1 MRTGGWRAAGTGY
14 KQWDIKPN
22 LVSICSWSSHLFTL
36 ESRPIINQA
45 VTLSLSLG
53 KGASGSWFHLSGE
66 FFQRYTFPSSLCQ
79 LNLMQSAIL
88 QMVICT
94 DRQTRIH
101 ILLPLGLQQT
111 AALSR
116 ALAPK
121 HAELT
126 QTLWYYSTWQIHC
139 SHRHVKAPCHCLLI
153 LQELAQTFTV
163 RLLTRW
169 NFERMNHYK
178 SVDHGKRDGEQAE
191 STCFIVLALAV
202 FPTLCAG
209 LSMAVLHTSVQ
220 PSCQEKQIGVP
231 DKSKLRL
238 QAHFMG

>member
-22 LVSICSWSSHLFTL
+22 LVSICSWSSRLFTL
-36 ESRPIINQA
+36 ESHPIINQA

-101 ILLPLGLQQT
+101 ILMPLGLQLT
-111 AALSR
+111 AALSG

-121 HAELT
+121 HAELS
-126 QTLWYYSTWQIHC
+126 QMLWGDSMWQIQC
-139 SHRHVKAPCHCLLI
+139 GHRRVKAPCHCLLI
-153 LQELAQTFTV
+153 LQELAQT
-163 RLLTRW
+163 LHHLTRL
-169 NFERMNHYK
+169 NFERMNNYK

-191 STCFIVLALAV
+191 STCFIVLVLAV
-202 FPTLCAG
+202 FPTRCAG
-209 LSMAVLHTSVQ
+209 LSMTVFHTSVL
-220 PSCQEKQIGVP
+220 PSCQEKQIGLP

-238 QAHFMG
+238 QAHFLG

>member
-22 LVSICSWSSHLFTL
+22 LVSICSWSSRLFTL
-36 ESRPIINQA
+36 KSHPIINQA

-101 ILLPLGLQQT
+101 ILMPLGLQLT
-111 AALSR
+111 AALSG

-121 HAELT
+121 HAELS
-126 QTLWYYSTWQIHC
+126 QMLWGDSTWQIHC
-139 SHRHVKAPCHCLLI
+139 GHRRVKAPCHCLLI
-153 LQELAQTFTV
+153 LQELAQT
-163 RLLTRW
+163 LHHLTRL
-169 NFERMNHYK
+169 NFERMNNYK

-191 STCFIVLALAV
+191 STCFIVLVLAV
-202 FPTLCAG
+202 FPTRCAG
-209 LSMAVLHTSVQ
+209 LSITVFHTSVL
-220 PSCQEKQIGVP
+220 PSCQEKQIGLP

-238 QAHFMG
+238 QAHFLG

>member
-22 LVSICSWSSHLFTL
+22 LVSICSWSSRLFTL
-36 ESRPIINQA
+36 ESHPIINQA

-101 ILLPLGLQQT
+101 ILMPLGLQLT
-111 AALSR
+111 TALSG

-121 HAELT
+121 HAELS
-126 QTLWYYSTWQIHC
+126 QMLWSDSTWQIHC
-139 SHRHVKAPCHCLLI
+139 GHRRVKAPCHCLLI
-153 LQELAQTFTV
+153 LQELAQT
-163 RLLTRW
+163 LHHLTRL
-169 NFERMNHYK
+169 NFERMNNYK

-191 STCFIVLALAV
+191 STCFIVLVLAV
-202 FPTLCAG
+202 FPTRCAG
-209 LSMAVLHTSVQ
+209 LSITVFHTSVL
-220 PSCQEKQIGVP
+220 PSCQEKQIGLP

-238 QAHFMG
+238 QAHFLG